1 MWGGRY
7 EKLPSYELKPLV
19 QEYAYS
25 VRATYCLGAHIYA
38 QTRIHTVE
46 MIHTLTHARK
56 HLYAHT
62 IEMHT
67 HTFTRTHIYAHAHSR
82 THTFTHTHIYTHAQ
96 ARARTSVHHCERS
109 HCLGMPTLAGI
120 KISGFTL
127 FSQSGHL
134 AIFLEPLT

>member
-67 HTFTRTHIYAHAHSR
+67 HIYAHAHSR
-82 THTFTHTHIYTHAQ
+82 TRTFARMHKHVLAQ
-96 ARARTSVHHCERS
+96 VCTIVGDLIAWA
-109 HCLGMPTLAGI
+109 CLP
-120 KISGFTL
+120 
-127 FSQSGHL
+127 
-134 AIFLEPLT
+134 